1 MKVDKKNIDRI
12 LRGQDVLKK
21 TQVGYRNV
29 ERVREGSKTREVGDT
44 WIEKDPV
51 TGIEYQW
58 EQLKGYRRKTVAGM
72 SNLMEAARIEKF
84 KNCPHDECKCKKPSR
99 LDEKFNKL
107 EGRCSE
113 CHFENNTKMQL
124 DGTFDTYVQTKVES
138 NYVAWRK
145 EAFADLDMLK
155 DQVGNLT
162 YHNTDGTSEVW
173 NANSGEIKAR
183 IEKDFMELIN
193 RLDEKYNY
201 KESNDEKEG

>member
-1 MKVDKKNIDRI
+1 MKIDKNNIDRI

-29 ERVREGSKTREVGDT
+29 ERVRESSKTREVGEV

-58 EQLKGYRRKTVAGM
+58 EQLKGYRWKSVAGM
-72 SNLMEAARIEKF
+72 ANLMEAARIEKF
-84 KNCPHDECKCKKPSR
+84 KNCPHTECKCKTPSR

-113 CHFENNTKMQL
+113 CHFENTTKMQL
-124 DGTFDTYVQTKVES
+124 EGTFDGYVQTKVES

-145 EAFADLDMLK
+145 EAFADLERLK
-155 DQVGNLT
+155 GEVSNLT
-162 YHNTDGTSEVW
+162 YQT
-173 NANSGEIKAR
+173 
-183 IEKDFMELIN
+183 L
-193 RLDEKYNY
+193 
-201 KESNDEKEG
+201 